1 MSSVSHFGYISQPQQ
16 PQQQPQQPQSMHAYT
31 PNNNMSQENISHSNN
46 NNNNNCNNFHMGLN
60 HEAIDITEEQY
71 LGLGMSLVP
80 SYTQLPINTFRRHSS
95 FQSSPS
101 SSQSG
106 SPLGLE
112 SISLDELSYGVMT
125 TPHIPSK
132 EWSRKSNPSVMS
144 TSAPTN
150 QPFAMLQSNVPQAV
164 MVTSAPYMA
173 SPLAPSWNI
182 GIASNDSISFASVP
196 QLTSVPAEVDP
207 LLMQSDIVVPSQQV
221 PHFQGAVGSPQPL
234 QYHPRQG
241 QIQRGP
247 RQKKPQL
254 QIMTSEQQQQQQGF
268 APMTFGYNT
277 PCVFEMPTPVDTHMT
292 RAHPQNHHGYP
303 WGLVSSPVDSCFS
316 SGTSTPAFA
325 SPSSSYTH
333 SDMPSCESSRATS
346 PSLYSNHHNPYDS
359 YLSER
364 RLKRLEESS
373 IIRSRKSSTSSTSSL
388 TSQRRMSALRE
399 SPMSP
404 TSNNTAMSSSTVT
417 PSSSHQCPK
426 CNQCFAGPAV
436 LVRHIESIHDKLM
449 WNCVGCKS
457 NLSRRDAVT
466 RHINLSPMDSIC
478 RSVGTIGQVKTSNG
492 VEVHY
497 EVSSYRAKPLD
508 EVMSRMGKKIS
519 SALRKEIDRSKA
531 AAAAAAAAEFGMSTT
546 LSVAPQVHHYR
557 HEEYATHQASV
568 QEMLDSMRLMG
579 QDEEL
584 DSLAE
589 GQEDDDVEEEYLA
602 GDDNKRRRSS
612 VASLGRKK
620 K

>member
-1 MSSVSHFGYISQPQQ
+1 
-16 PQQQPQQPQSMHAYT
+16 
-31 PNNNMSQENISHSNN
+31 
-46 NNNNNCNNFHMGLN
+46 MGLN
-60 HEAIDITEEQY
+60 DAIELEEQY
-71 LGLGMSLVP
+71 LGLGVSLVP
-80 SYTQLPINTFRRHSS
+80 SYPLPLNTFRRHSS

-125 TPHIPSK
+125 TPVPIS
-132 EWSRKSNPSVMS
+132 SRKSNSVLS
-144 TSAPTN
+144 SSAPN
-150 QPFAMLQSNVPQAV
+150 PFVMQQVPQAM
-164 MVTSAPYMA
+164 MVTTPYMT
-173 SPLAPSWNI
+173 SPPLAPSWNI
-182 GIASNDSISFASVP
+182 GIASNDSTSFASVP
-196 QLTSVPAEVDP
+196 QLTSVPTED
-207 LLMQSDIVVPSQQV
+207 LFQNDIIVPSQQV
-221 PHFQGAVGSPQPL
+221 PHFQGPLGSPQPL
-234 QYHPRQG
+234 QYHPRHG
-241 QIQRGP
+241 QIQRP

-254 QIMTSEQQQQQQGF
+254 QIMTSEQQQGF
-268 APMTFGYNT
+268 APMTFGYTT
-277 PCVFEMPTPVDTHMT
+277 PCVFEVQPTPVDTHMT
-292 RAHPQNHHGYP
+292 RAHPQTHHNHQGYP
-303 WGLVSSPVDSCFS
+303 WGFVSSPVDSCFS
-316 SGTSTPAFA
+316 SGTSTPSFA

-346 PSLYSNHHNPYDS
+346 PSLYPNHNSYDS

-364 RLKRLEESS
+364 RLKRLEDSAN

-388 TSQRRMSALRE
+388 ASRRMSTLRE

-404 TSNNTAMSSSTVT
+404 TSSGNNTAMTSSAVIT
-417 PSSSHQCPK
+417 PAASSHQCPK

-546 LSVAPQVHHYR
+546 LSMAPQVHHQYHR
-557 HEEYATHQASV
+557 HEEYVRQASM

-579 QDEEL
+579 QDEEFNT
-584 DSLAE
+584 LAE
-589 GQEDDDVEEEYLA
+589 GQEDDDLEEEYLA
-602 GDDNKRRRSS
+602 GDDNKRRRAS
-612 VASLGRKK
+612 VVSLGRKK
-620 K
+620 KL

>member
-1 MSSVSHFGYISQPQQ
+1 
-16 PQQQPQQPQSMHAYT
+16 MHAYT
-31 PNNNMSQENISHSNN
+31 HNMSQEHISYNSNN
-46 NNNNNCNNFHMGLN
+46 NNSIHMGQIN
-60 HEAIDITEEQY
+60 SDAIDLSEEQY
-71 LGLGMSLVP
+71 FGLGVSLVP
-80 SYTQLPINTFRRHSS
+80 SYPLPLNTYRRHSS

-101 SSQSG
+101 PSQSG

-125 TPHIPSK
+125 TPVSIPSK
-132 EWSRKSNPSVMS
+132 EWSRKSNPSTQS
-144 TSAPTN
+144 SSAPT
-150 QPFAMLQSNVPQAV
+150 PFVIQQVPQA
-164 MVTSAPYMA
+164 MVVTTPYMTS

-182 GIASNDSISFASVP
+182 GIASNDSTSFASVP
-196 QLTSVPAEVDP
+196 QLTSVPTED
-207 LLMQSDIVVPSQQV
+207 LLQNDIVVPSQQV
-221 PHFQGAVGSPQPL
+221 PHFQGSLGSPQPL
-234 QYHPRQG
+234 QYHPRHR
-241 QIQRGP
+241 QIQRP
-247 RQKKPQL
+247 RQKKTQL
-254 QIMTSEQQQQQQGF
+254 QIMTSEQQQGF
-268 APMTFGYNT
+268 APMALGYTT
-277 PCVFEMPTPVDTHMT
+277 PCVFEMQPTPVDTHIT
-292 RAHPQNHHGYP
+292 RAHPQTHHNHQGYP
-303 WGLVSSPVDSCFS
+303 WGFVSSPVDSCFS
-316 SGTSTPAFA
+316 SGTSTPSFA
-325 SPSSSYTH
+325 SPSSSYTN

-346 PSLYSNHHNPYDS
+346 PSLYTHHNPYDS

-364 RLKRLEESS
+364 RLKRLEDSAN

-388 TSQRRMSALRE
+388 ASRRMSTLRE

-404 TSNNTAMSSSTVT
+404 TNSGNNTAMASSTVIT
-417 PSSSHQCPK
+417 PASSSHQCPK

-546 LSVAPQVHHYR
+546 LSVAPVQHHHQYR
-557 HEEYATHQASV
+557 HEEYATHQAASM
-568 QEMLDSMRLMG
+568 QEMLDSMQLTG
-579 QDEEL
+579 QGEEFGM
-584 DSLAE
+584 LAE
-589 GQEDDDVEEEYLA
+589 GQEDDDFEDEYLS
-602 GDDNKRRRSS
+602 GDDKNKRRRAS
-612 VASLGRKK
+612 VVSLGRKK
-620 K
+620 KL

>member
-1 MSSVSHFGYISQPQQ
+1 
-16 PQQQPQQPQSMHAYT
+16 MHAYT
-31 PNNNMSQENISHSNN
+31 THNMSQENISYNSNN
-46 NNNNNCNNFHMGLN
+46 NNNNNNNNIHMGQIN
-60 HEAIDITEEQY
+60 SDAINLSEEQY
-71 LGLGMSLVP
+71 LGLGVSLVP
-80 SYTQLPINTFRRHSS
+80 SYPLPLNNFRRHSS

-101 SSQSG
+101 PPQSG

-112 SISLDELSYGVMT
+112 SVSLDELSYGVMT
-125 TPHIPSK
+125 SSVPIPPK
-132 EWSRKSNPSVMS
+132 EWSRKSTASAMS
-144 TSAPTN
+144 SSAPT
-150 QPFAMLQSNVPQAV
+150 PFVIQQVPQAI
-164 MVTSAPYMA
+164 MVTTPYMTS
-173 SPLAPSWNI
+173 SPLVPSWNI
-182 GIASNDSISFASVP
+182 GIASNDSTSFASVP
-196 QLTSVPAEVDP
+196 QLTSVPTED
-207 LLMQSDIVVPSQQV
+207 LLQNDIVVPSQQV
-221 PHFQGAVGSPQPL
+221 PHFQGSLGSPQPL
-234 QYHPRQG
+234 QYHPRHG
-241 QIQRGP
+241 QIQRP

-254 QIMTSEQQQQQQGF
+254 QIMTSEQQQGF
-268 APMTFGYNT
+268 APMTFGYTT
-277 PCVFEMPTPVDTHMT
+277 PCVFEVQPTPVDSHMT
-292 RAHPQNHHGYP
+292 RAHPQTQHSHQGYP
-303 WGLVSSPVDSCFS
+303 WGFVSSPVDSCFS
-316 SGTSTPAFA
+316 SGTSTPSFA
-325 SPSSSYTH
+325 SPSSSYTN

-346 PSLYSNHHNPYDS
+346 PSLYPHHNPYES

-364 RLKRLEESS
+364 RLKRMEDSAN

-388 TSQRRMSALRE
+388 ASRRMSTLRE

-404 TSNNTAMSSSTVT
+404 TSSSNTAMTSSAVIT
-417 PSSSHQCPK
+417 PASSSHQCPK

-546 LSVAPQVHHYR
+546 LSVAPMHHHQYR
-557 HEEYATHQASV
+557 HEEYATHQAASV

-579 QDEEL
+579 HGEEFET
-584 DSLAE
+584 LAE
-589 GQEDDDVEEEYLA
+589 GQEDDDFEEEYVS
-602 GDDNKRRRSS
+602 GDDKNKRRRAS
-612 VASLGRKK
+612 VDNLGRKK
-620 K
+620 NF